1 VDDPQTTP
9 EPADPLESL
18 VEEFVRRLEED
29 GQVDLERFCASAPSG
44 LQSALRERCADVLV
58 LRRIL
63 PAPLAARAP
72 HPPSTGQVLGE
83 FRLLSEIGRGAM
95 GVVYL
100 ARQQSLHRV
109 VALKVLY
116 PHLSGLERS
125 VERFRREAKSAARL
139 RHPAICPVYSVGE
152 ERGLYY
158 FAMEYVDG
166 RSLAGEIEALRRRRA
181 ERRAPAPDER
191 VAIDPTRSYEAQVA
205 ELVANIAEALHYAHG
220 EGVIHRDV
228 KPHNIL
234 IGRDGRPFLVDFGL
248 AKDRDDPSISRTG
261 EVAGTPYYMSPE
273 QAEGRRRELD
283 ARTDVFSL
291 GVVLYELLT
300 LRRPFSARSSQQL
313 MLQIA
318 TVLPEPPRRLNP
330 DVSRDLEVVCLHAL
344 EKSPQARYASAGEF
358 AADLRR
364 FLGHQSILARPPSTA
379 EILRRRLRQHRTALL
394 AAGAAVVVTLTASWV
409 RSDLRAREL
418 ARSLSREL
426 STMDLRRATAA
437 GDVVAL
443 TASLE
448 LARTAQAL
456 GDELDPPARQRA
468 IQLER
473 EIVEHARAQ
482 VELALA
488 DLAQASAAQA
498 KELEEGPWRLSAP
511 AVAEDRNTV
520 LLAFQRLSLAALA
533 PGLEDE
539 PRVRE
544 VRAAGIK
551 PRLTIRTAQ
560 PGAKVWLRRMSIDGL
575 APAVLV
581 GETPLDR
588 APLDPGAYRVVVA
601 SDDGAFAEV
610 TRVFERL
617 HFDYEL
623 EPNLRAPA
631 EVSNDMVLVPA
642 GEVRHRSIHDPELV
656 LREGRVEQAFWI
668 DKFEVT
674 NAEYR
679 RYTEAT
685 GRPGPVH
692 WADFE
697 FAAIADK
704 PVVAIRWFEAS
715 QYAEW
720 AGKRLPTMLEWQV
733 AARGAQGWMYP
744 WGDDVGELQSR
755 AALPH
760 ASSKAPQDYL
770 AWAEPAISRADGAS
784 PWGLLHTLD
793 NVSEWCED
801 LAPTRAPRP
810 TLRYDTALFLGG
822 SFASDPQFVRL
833 PMASSTATDNIWMT
847 VGFRCAK
854 SDAP

>member
-1 VDDPQTTP
+1 VDDTSPNIP
-9 EPADPLESL
+9 PPDALESL
-18 VEEFVRRLEED
+18 VEEFVRRLEEE

-58 LRRIL
+58 LRRVL
-63 PAPLAARAP
+63 PAPLAAQAP
-72 HPPSTGQVLGE
+72 HPPSTGQDLGE

-100 ARQQSLHRV
+100 ARQQSLQRV

-139 RHPAICPVYSVGE
+139 RHPAICPVYAVGE
-152 ERGLYY
+152 ERGLFY

-181 ERRAPAPDER
+181 ELRGPAADER

-205 ELVANIAEALHYAHG
+205 ELVANIADALHYAHG
-220 EGVIHRDV
+220 QGVIHRDV

-248 AKDRDDPSISRTG
+248 AKDRDDPSISRSG
-261 EVAGTPYYMSPE
+261 EVAGTPFYMSPE

-283 ARTDVFSL
+283 ARTDVYSL

-300 LRRPFSARSSQQL
+300 LRRPFNARSSQQL
-313 MLQIA
+313 MLQISTA
-318 TVLPEPPRRLNP
+318 LPEPPRRHNR
-330 DVSRDLEVVCLHAL
+330 DVPRDLEVVCLHAL
-344 EKSPQARYASAGEF
+344 EKSPQARYASAGEL

-364 FLGHQSILARPPSTA
+364 FLGHQSIVARPPSA
-379 EILRRRLRQHRTALL
+379 VEAARRKLAQHRTALL

-418 ARSLSREL
+418 GRDLSVAL
-426 STMDLRRATAA
+426 ANTDLRRATAA

-443 TASLE
+443 TATLE

-456 GDELDPPARQRA
+456 GGELDPLARRRA
-468 IQLER
+468 IELER
-473 EIVEHARAQ
+473 EITDYAQAQ
-482 VELALA
+482 VELAIA
-488 DLAQASAAQA
+488 DLAKARAAQVE
-498 KELEEGPWRLSAP
+498 ELAAGPWRVSAL
-511 AVAEDRNTV
+511 AVAEDRVAV
-520 LLAFQRLSLAALA
+520 LLAFQRLTLAALV
-533 PGLEDE
+533 PGLEDD

-544 VRAAGIK
+544 LRAAGLK
-551 PRLTIRTAQ
+551 PRLTVRNV
-560 PGAKVWLRRMSIDGL
+560 PSGAKVWLRRMTIDGL
-575 APAVLV
+575 EPAVLL

-588 APLDPGAYRVVVA
+588 AALEPGAYRVVVA
-601 SDDGAFAEV
+601 GDDGRFAEM

-617 HFDYEL
+617 HFEYEL
-623 EPNLRAPA
+623 EPVLRAPA
-631 EVSNDMVLVPA
+631 EVTQDMLLVPA
-642 GEVRHRSIHDPELV
+642 GEVRYRSIHDNELD

-668 DKFEVT
+668 DRLEVS
-674 NAEYR
+674 NADYK

-685 GRPGPVH
+685 GRPEPFY
-692 WADFE
+692 WSKLD

-704 PVVAIRWFEAS
+704 PVVAIRWYEAC

-733 AARGAQGWMYP
+733 AARGARGWTYP
-744 WGDDVGELQSR
+744 WGDDASELGRR
-755 AALPH
+755 AKLPH
-760 ASSKAPQDYL
+760 APGKTPADYL
-770 AWAEPAISRADGAS
+770 EWVEPVDSRAEGAS
-784 PWGLLHTLD
+784 ALGMLHALD

-810 TLRYDTALFLGG
+810 TLRPDTALHLGA
-822 SFASDPQFVRL
+822 SFASESASARL
-833 PMASSTATDNIWMT
+833 SMASSTATDNIWIS

>member
-1 VDDPQTTP
+1 MNDSQTTP
-9 EPADPLESL
+9 DPADPLESL
-18 VEEFVRRLEED
+18 VEEFVRRLEEE

-58 LRRIL
+58 LRRVL

-125 VERFRREAKSAARL
+125 VERFRRESKSAARL

-166 RSLAGEIEALRRRRA
+166 RSLAAEIEALRRRRS

-191 VAIDPTRSYEAQVA
+191 VATDPTRSFEAQVA
-205 ELVANIAEALHYAHG
+205 ELVANVAEALHYAHG

-248 AKDRDDPSISRTG
+248 AKDRDDPSISRSG

-273 QAEGRRRELD
+273 QAEGRRREVD

-330 DVSRDLEVVCLHAL
+330 DVPRDLEVVCLHAL

-364 FLGHQSILARPPSTA
+364 FLGHQSILARPPSAA
-379 EILRRRLRQHRTALL
+379 EVLRRRVRQHRTALL

-418 ARSLSREL
+418 GRNLSGALASTDLGRAIAASDVVEL
-426 STMDLRRATAA
+426 TAA
-437 GDVVAL
+437 
-443 TASLE
+443 LE

-456 GDELDPPARQRA
+456 GDELDPLARERA
-468 IQLER
+468 VALER

-488 DLAQASAAQA
+488 DLAKASAAQA
-498 KELEEGPWRLSAP
+498 AELEEGPWRVSTP
-511 AVAEDRNTV
+511 AVAEDRLAV
-520 LLAFQRLSLAALA
+520 LLAFQRLSLAALV

-544 VRAAGIK
+544 VRAAGLK
-551 PRLTIRTAQ
+551 PRLTVRTGR
-560 PGAKVWLRRMSIDGL
+560 PGAKVWLRRMTIDGL
-575 APAVLV
+575 EPAVLL

-588 APLDPGAYRVVVA
+588 APLEPGAYRVVVA
-601 SDDGAFAEV
+601 GGDGAFAEV

-617 HFDYEL
+617 HFDYVL
-623 EPNLRAPA
+623 EPALRAPA
-631 EVSNDMVLVPA
+631 EVTRDMVLVPA
-642 GEVRHRSIHDPELV
+642 GDVRYRRV
-656 LREGRVEQAFWI
+656 LDAEDVLQDARVEQAFWI
-668 DKFEVT
+668 DRFEVS
-674 NAEYR
+674 NADYK

-685 GRPGPVH
+685 GRPEPIH

-733 AARGAQGWMYP
+733 AARSAQAWTYP
-744 WGDDVGELQSR
+744 WGDDASGLHVR

-770 AWAEPAISRADGAS
+770 AWAEPVDSRVEGAS
-784 PWGLLHTLD
+784 AWGLLHTLD

-822 SFASDPQFVRL
+822 SFASDPQFAYL
-833 PMASSTATDNIWMT
+833 SMASTTATDNRWMT

>member
-1 VDDPQTTP
+1 VDDTSPNFP
-9 EPADPLESL
+9 PPDALESL
-18 VEEFVRRLEED
+18 VEEFVRRLEEE

-58 LRRIL
+58 LRRVL
-63 PAPLAARAP
+63 PAPLAAQAP
-72 HPPSTGQVLGE
+72 HPPSTGQDLGE

-100 ARQQSLHRV
+100 ARQQSLQRV

-139 RHPAICPVYSVGE
+139 RHPAICPVYAVGE
-152 ERGLYY
+152 ERGLFF

-181 ERRAPAPDER
+181 ELRGPAADER

-205 ELVANIAEALHYAHG
+205 ELVANIADALHYAHG
-220 EGVIHRDV
+220 QGVIHRDV

-248 AKDRDDPSISRTG
+248 AKDRDDPSISRSG
-261 EVAGTPYYMSPE
+261 EVAGTPFYMSPE

-300 LRRPFSARSSQQL
+300 LRRPFNARSSQQL
-313 MLQIA
+313 MLQISTA
-318 TVLPEPPRRLNP
+318 LPEPPRRHNR
-330 DVSRDLEVVCLHAL
+330 DVPRDLEVVCLHAL
-344 EKSPQARYASAGEF
+344 EKSPQARYASAGEL

-364 FLGHQSILARPPSTA
+364 FLGHQSIVARPPSA
-379 EILRRRLRQHRTALL
+379 VEAARRKLAQHRTALL

-418 ARSLSREL
+418 GRDLSVAL
-426 STMDLRRATAA
+426 ANTDLRRATAA

-443 TASLE
+443 TATLE

-456 GDELDPPARQRA
+456 GGELDPSARRRA
-468 IQLER
+468 IELER
-473 EIVEHARAQ
+473 EITEYAKAQ
-482 VELALA
+482 VELAIA
-488 DLAQASAAQA
+488 DLAKAHESQIEELAA
-498 KELEEGPWRLSAP
+498 GPWRVSTP
-511 AVAEDRNTV
+511 AVAEDRVAV
-520 LLAFQRLSLAALA
+520 LLAFQRLTLAALV
-533 PGLEDE
+533 PGLEGD

-544 VRAAGIK
+544 LRAAGLK
-551 PRLTIRTAQ
+551 PRLSIRNV
-560 PGAKVWLRRMSIDGL
+560 PSGAKVWLRRMTIDGL
-575 APAVLV
+575 DPAVLL

-588 APLDPGAYRVVVA
+588 AALEPGAYRVVVA
-601 SDDGAFAEV
+601 GDDGAFAEV

-623 EPNLRAPA
+623 EPTLRAPA
-631 EVSNDMVLVPA
+631 EVTQDMVLVPV
-642 GEVRHRSIHDPELV
+642 GDVRYRRVLDDDPVLHDA
-656 LREGRVEQAFWI
+656 RVEQAFWI
-668 DKFEVT
+668 DRFEVS
-674 NAEYR
+674 NADYK
-679 RYTEAT
+679 RYIEAT
-685 GRPGPVH
+685 GRASPPY

-720 AGKRLPTMLEWQV
+720 AGKRLPTVLEWQV
-733 AARGAQGWMYP
+733 AARSAQGWTYP
-744 WGDDVGELQSR
+744 WGDDASELEFR
-755 AALPH
+755 AALPN
-760 ASSKAPQDYL
+760 ASSKAPRDYF
-770 AWAEPAISRADGAS
+770 AWAEPANSRAAGAS
-784 PWGLLHTLD
+784 VLGLLHTLD

-801 LAPTRAPRP
+801 LAPTRGPRP
-810 TLRYDTALFLGG
+810 TLRYDTALYLGG
-822 SFASDPQFVRL
+822 SFASEPEFAYL
-833 PMASSTATDNIWMT
+833 SMASTTATDNRWMT